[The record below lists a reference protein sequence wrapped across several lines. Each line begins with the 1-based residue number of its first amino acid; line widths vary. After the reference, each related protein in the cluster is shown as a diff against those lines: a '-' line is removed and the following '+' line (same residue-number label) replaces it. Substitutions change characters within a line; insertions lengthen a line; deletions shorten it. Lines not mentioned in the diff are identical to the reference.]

1 MKKNFFGLLVLLI
14 GLVSCNSNSDQ
25 QTKVSFYLT
34 DAPTGMSYE
43 QVNIDIQR
51 VEYKLGSDSLW
62 ESLPMQPAV
71 YNLLSLTNGT
81 DTLLSNIYL
90 KESQEIQQIR
100 LVLGSGNNL
109 VMEDG
114 SVVALTTP
122 SAQTSGIKMNI
133 HSVANASSGY
143 SVMIDFDAARSITKT
158 GSGKYILKPV
168 IRTFIVQNTSSIDGK
183 ILPDSIAYK
192 VYTVA
197 GTDTIIT
204 YSEPENGN
212 YFMLH
217 GLFSGEYTL
226 TYVHPITGVEIQSAP
241 QTIVGGTDIHFGE
254 VDLTK

>member
-14 GLVSCNSNSDQ
+14 GLVSCNSDH
-25 QTKVSFYLT
+25 QTKVSFFLT
-34 DAPTGMSYE
+34 DAPTGMSFE

-62 ESLPMQPAV
+62 ESLPMEPAV

-90 KESQEIQQIR
+90 KEGQEIQQIR
-100 LVLGSGNNL
+100 LVLGSENNL

-114 SVVALTTP
+114 SIVALTTP

-133 HSVANASSGY
+133 HSEANASSGY

-158 GSGKYILKPV
+158 GSGKYMLKPV
-168 IRTFIVQNTSSIDGK
+168 IRTYIVQNSSFIDGK
-183 ILPDSIAYK
+183 ILPDSVAYK
-192 VYTVA
+192 VYTVS
-197 GTDTIIT
+197 GTDTITT
-204 YSEPENGN
+204 YSDPENAN

-226 TYVHPITGVEIQSAP
+226 TYVHPITGVAVQSAP
-241 QTIVGGTDIHFGE
+241 QTIIGGADLHLGA
-254 VDLTK
+254 VDLTE